1 MYIIETENIREKL
14 DLIKNHPWK
23 PLDIAMVNNHKI
35 RLGFCKGDYGWHVHD
50 DADEFF
56 YVLKGK
62 LKIELK
68 GKNLILKE
76 GNTVCLPKG
85 VPHNLMGDPTAFIM
99 VVEPIHLQTRRVDKD
114 KIWPSGGWQLFYN
127 RLNLK

>member
-14 DLIKNHPWK
+14 DSIKNHPWK

-35 RLGFCKGDYGWHVHD
+35 RLGLFKGEYGWHTHD

-56 YVLKGK
+56 YVLKGQII
-62 LKIELK
+62 IELK
-68 GKNLILKE
+68 DKKLKLKE
-76 GNTVCLPKG
+76 GNTITLPKG
-85 VPHNLMGDPTAFIM
+85 VPHNLLGDPLGYVM

-114 KIWPSGGWQLFYN
+114 KV
-127 RLNLK
+127 